1 MSYTG
6 SKFLKKTHEK
16 EKKDDCCWILS
27 NLFHICHTARLIQ
40 RFDPECPINRK
51 TQSVRSSEYHLGLR
65 WGSTTRSKSSPK
77 DYLNFQKSTTC
88 SPQTTTFCF
97 KCRNPSKPKHSSLRW
112 ALPPSV
118 PTSSFAKEIS
128 WTQSTH
134 KSIATM
140 WKAASLNPPFQL
152 DKIFSLMSGLSD
164 LELAA
169 PRNNVFV
176 KKGLSCFRGGFIE
189 PKSDHY
195 RI

>member
-16 EKKDDCCWILS
+16 EKKDDYCWILS
-27 NLFHICHTARLIQ
+27 KLFHICHAARLIQ

-88 SPQTTTFCF
+88 SPQMTTFCF
-97 KCRNPSKPKHSSLRW
+97 KCRNPSKPKHSSLKW
-112 ALPPSV
+112 SLPLSV

-140 WKAASLNPPFQL
+140 WKAVSLNPPFQL
-152 DKIFSLMSGLSD
+152 DKIFSLMSWIIWSGVGCPEKQCICQEGSQLFQG
-164 LELAA
+164 
-169 PRNNVFV
+169 R
-176 KKGLSCFRGGFIE
+176 I
-189 PKSDHY
+189 Y
-195 RI
+195 RT